1 MKSICEIDV
10 NQEIN
15 IVVSSVINQENYY
28 FAYKVEDRN
37 TKLENHCKP
46 KDFVFINNSILDSSN
61 FKPGRRHL
69 NQKGTSL
76 LCRDFAKCVKV
87 CCVSH
92 EKGSL

>member
-1 MKSICEIDV
+1 MMKSICEIDV

-46 KDFVFINNSILDSSN
+46 KDFVFINNSILDSSTA
-61 FKPGRRHL
+61 FKPKMHQSFMQR
-69 NQKGTSL
+69 
-76 LCRDFAKCVKV
+76 LC
-87 CCVSH
+87 
-92 EKGSL
+92 